1 MSSTDYLHR
10 CLDTINADTDIS
22 ENTMIIM
29 FQQYAKL
36 ISDEKLTKAEAIVV
50 KYLGEYNNK
59 KNAIIRDLK
68 KI

>member
-22 ENTMIIM
+22 ENTIIIM

-36 ISDEKLTKAEAIVV
+36 VSDEKIKKTEAIII
-50 KYLGEYNNK
+50 KHLGEYNSK
-59 KNAIIRDLK
+59 KNAIITDLK